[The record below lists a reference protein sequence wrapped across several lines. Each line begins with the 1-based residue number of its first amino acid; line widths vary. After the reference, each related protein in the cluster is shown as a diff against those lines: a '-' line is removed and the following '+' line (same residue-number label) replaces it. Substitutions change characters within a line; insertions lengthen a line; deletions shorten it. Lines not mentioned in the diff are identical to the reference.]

1 MRNRSANQSGPIV
14 TRWNVITGAPSSGKT
29 TVIEG
34 LAARG
39 FHVKHEVARAYI
51 DQRLARGE
59 SLERIKSDP
68 LAFERHIL
76 LAKVDIEKQL
86 PPAETIFLDRAIP
99 DSIAYFELE
108 GLDTAE
114 PRELS
119 RLWHYRRVFLFEP
132 LPFEKDQVRWEDRN
146 QASQLEGLL
155 DHAYT
160 GLGYDVI
167 RIPVMP
173 IIERIDF
180 IIECIN
186 PDITEP
192 GIE

>member
-1 MRNRSANQSGPIV
+1 MKNRSANPSGATA
-14 TRWNVITGAPSSGKT
+14 TRWHVITGAPSSGKT

-39 FHVKHEVARAYI
+39 FQVKHEVARAYI

-59 SLERIKSDP
+59 ALEQIKSDP

-108 GLDTAE
+108 GLDAAE
-114 PRELS
+114 PRKFS
-119 RLWHYRRVFLFEP
+119 RLWRYRRVFLFEQ
-132 LPFEKDQVRWEDRN
+132 LPFEKDRVRWEDRT
-146 QASQLEGLL
+146 QASQLEGML
-155 DHAYT
+155 DRAYT

-167 RIPVMP
+167 RVPVMP
-173 IIERIDF
+173 IIERIDLM
-180 IIECIN
+180 IRYVSS
-186 PDITEP
+186 DMTEP
-192 GIE
+192 DTK